1 MSSYILTLVVGYV
14 VGHFFHD
21 NVKAAGKHLVDKIR
35 NKY

>member
-1 MSSYILTLVVGYV
+1 MSGTILTFVVGYV

-21 NVKAAGKHLVDKIR
+21 NVKAAAKHVVDKIK